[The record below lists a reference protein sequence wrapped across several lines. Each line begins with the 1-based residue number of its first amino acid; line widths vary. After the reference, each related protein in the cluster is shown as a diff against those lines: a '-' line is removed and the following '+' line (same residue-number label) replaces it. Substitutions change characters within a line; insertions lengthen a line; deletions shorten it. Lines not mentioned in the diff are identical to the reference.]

1 MHKKAPHKFNELMRG
16 FLHHVSISFLAF
28 QTQRYKHIMPP
39 ISGKPGATGSGISAT
54 TASEA
59 AFLYFQFK
67 VIIT

>member
-1 MHKKAPHKFNELMRG
+1 
-16 FLHHVSISFLAF
+16 
-28 QTQRYKHIMPP
+28 MPP

-67 VIIT
+67 VNIT